1 MKVLDIIKS
10 NHELDEAGP
19 VTSGL
24 GAAADAAGG
33 GLGALWRRVKNA
45 TTSTRSTFMDKVLA
59 DYANYVSGRRAIG
72 APEQPFDAWFAPLW
86 QKSTGEYF
94 ESEFA
99 KDPKVR
105 DEIAARAGKAAD
117 KKFKQ
122 DQDAIKDAAHEEW
135 KKEWA
140 KTIQDIKW
148 GLGIA
153 GLGDTLVEA
162 VLPAWNNWSTQKDKI
177 NQWVAL
183 EVTPNDYAAGK
194 QKSNPKDLAE
204 WKQTQEEQISR
215 IVHTEVVAAVASLV
229 ITGSVLG
236 AGALA
241 IKAIRIAS
249 FFKWLRIPPP
259 IISGFQAL
267 TAVQQLQAW
276 KEIVEKGKEDIGNA
290 TWAIMTDPKSQMLP
304 DFILGPI
311 AASSVGASTG
321 YEAAKKSSMQIGS
334 WIESAVHG
342 IISAVH
348 GIMHPID
355 TAKDAIHNAG
365 QWVADQTG
373 DKPSTTP
380 TPVPVP
386 VPAPNPA
393 PNPEPNPEPNP
404 APNPDTTSTT
414 SPKPTPDDS
423 PSKPQW
429 EPTSTIDR
437 KNGKQLWVWSG
448 KITNSP
454 NGDMFM
460 TLDIGKDPNEK

>member
-19 VTSGL
+19 VTTGL

-45 TTSTRSTFMDKVLA
+45 ATSTRSTFMDTVLA
-59 DYANYVSGRRAIG
+59 EYASDMSKRRAIG
-72 APEQPFDAWFAPLW
+72 APDKPFDAWFAPKW
-86 QKSTGEYF
+86 QQSGGDYF

-99 KDPKVR
+99 RDPKVR
-105 DEIAARAGKAAD
+105 DEMAARAGKAAD

-122 DQDAIKDAAHEEW
+122 DQDAIKDAAHEER

-153 GLGDTLVEA
+153 GFGDALIEVF
-162 VLPAWNNWSTQKDKI
+162 VPAWNNWSTQNDKI
-177 NQWVAL
+177 NKWVAL

-204 WKQTQEEQISR
+204 WKQKQEDQISR
-215 IVHTEVVAAVASLV
+215 IVWTEIVAAVASFV
-229 ITGSVLG
+229 TTGLFLG
-236 AGALA
+236 AGALS
-241 IKAIRIAS
+241 IKVIRIAS
-249 FFKWLRIPPP
+249 FFKWLRIPPQ

-321 YEAAKKSSMQIGS
+321 YEAAKKSGMQIGS
-334 WIESAVHG
+334 IIESV
-342 IISAVH
+342 VH

-380 TPVPVP
+380 TPVP
-386 VPAPNPA
+386 APNPA

-404 APNPDTTSTT
+404 NPDTISTT
-414 SPKPTPDDS
+414 SPRPTPDDS
-423 PSKPQW
+423 PSKPHW
-429 EPTSTIDR
+429 EPAGKDR
-437 KNGKQLWVWSG
+437 THQIWVWSG
-448 KITNSP
+448 NIDNSP
-454 NGDMFM
+454 GGEMFM
-460 TLDIGKDPNEK
+460 TLAIGENPNKK

>member
-19 VTSGL
+19 VTTGL

-33 GLGALWRRVKNA
+33 GLGGLWRWARRA
-45 TTSTRSTFMDKVLA
+45 ATSTRSTFMDTVLA
-59 DYANYVSGRRAIG
+59 KYAKDMSGRRAIG
-72 APEQPFDAWFAPLW
+72 APDKPFDAWFAPQW
-86 QKSTGEYF
+86 QESTGDYF

-99 KDPKVR
+99 RDPKVR
-105 DEIAARAGKAAD
+105 DEMAARAGKAVD
-117 KKFKQ
+117 KKFEQ
-122 DQDAIKDAAHEEW
+122 DQNAIKDAAHEAW

-140 KTIQDIKW
+140 ETIQDIKW

-153 GLGDTLVEA
+153 GFGDA
-162 VLPAWNNWSTQKDKI
+162 VIEVVIPAWNNWSTQKDKI

-204 WKQTQEEQISR
+204 WKQTQEDQVSR
-215 IVHTEVVAAVASLV
+215 IVYTEVVAAVASAV
-229 ITGSVLG
+229 TTAAFLG
-236 AGALA
+236 VVALP
-241 IKAIRIAS
+241 IKLIRIAS

-259 IISGFQAL
+259 IISVFQGL
-267 TAVQQLQAW
+267 TAAQQLQAW

-290 TWAIMTDPKSQMLP
+290 TWAIMTDPKSQMLS
-304 DFILGPI
+304 DWILGPI
-311 AASSVGASTG
+311 AASRVGASTG
-321 YEAAKKSSMQIGS
+321 YEAAKKSGMQIGS

-342 IISAVH
+342 IESAVH

-355 TAKDAIHNAG
+355 TAKDAIHNSG

-386 VPAPNPA
+386 APNPA
-393 PNPEPNPEPNP
+393 PNPEPNP

-414 SPKPTPDDS
+414 SPKPTPDKPDDS
-423 PSKPQW
+423 PSKPHW
-429 EPTSTIDR
+429 EPGGIDR
-437 KNGKQLWVWSG
+437 KKGTQLWIWSG
-448 KITNSP
+448 NITNSP
-454 NGDMFM
+454 SGEMFM
-460 TLDIGKDPNEK
+460 TLAIGEDPNKK